1 MFFGSVGIGSS
12 WPAPLPVLPGGP
24 ALTPLPAPAGW
35 AAAGSAMP
43 ISVANVAIRIVIQ
56 VNRRRLS
63 ALISVPP
70 GHLRPKENLFFNI
83 DTGHGAS
90 TPHGE
95 IPRHPRC
102 QGPFG
107 TASYL

>member
-24 ALTPLPAPAGW
+24 ALTPLSAPAGS

-56 VNRRRLS
+56 LNRRRLS
-63 ALISVPP
+63 ALIRVPP
-70 GHLRPKENLFFNI
+70 GHPRLAGAHTRAPRVACAQQGAVGPRPVGRRQKENLFFNI
-83 DTGHGAS
+83 
-90 TPHGE
+90 
-95 IPRHPRC
+95 
-102 QGPFG
+102 
-107 TASYL
+107 